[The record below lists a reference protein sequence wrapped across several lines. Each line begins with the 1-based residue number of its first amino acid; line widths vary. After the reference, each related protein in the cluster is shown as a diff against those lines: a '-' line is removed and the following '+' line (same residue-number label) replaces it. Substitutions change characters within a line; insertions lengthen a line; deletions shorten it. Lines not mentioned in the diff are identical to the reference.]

1 MEREKQDLMRTRVDV
16 PQGALERPPDAQMVP
31 FFRPLDA
38 QVHVSEAREV
48 GQSRTRGTSYTI
60 EASHIA

>member
-1 MEREKQDLMRTRVDV
+1 MERKKQDLMRSRVNV
-16 PQGALERPPDAQMVP
+16 PLGALERPLDAQMVP